1 MGFWAGINNII
12 LHTDYLPFANSNLL
26 EVPNDHVLIEALPD
40 YITFRNVK
48 TNQETVKS
56 IKAFRDSYGMNYD
69 VKEFY
74 EEHYK
79 DEISEGMFDMANPS
93 SKLTSSS
100 FK

>member
-1 MGFWAGINNII
+1 MQKVAANNII
-12 LHTDYLPFANSNLL
+12 LHTDYLPFANSNIL
-26 EVPNDHVLIEALPD
+26 EIPNDHVLLEDLPD
-40 YITFRNVK
+40 FITFRNVK
-48 TNQETVKS
+48 TNQETIRDLRKF
-56 IKAFRDSYGMNYD
+56 KTAFGKNYG

-93 SKLTSSS
+93 SRLSSSS

>member
-1 MGFWAGINNII
+1 
-12 LHTDYLPFANSNLL
+12 
-26 EVPNDHVLIEALPD
+26 
-40 YITFRNVK
+40 
-48 TNQETVKS
+48 
-56 IKAFRDSYGMNYD
+56 MNYD

-74 EEHYK
+74 EEQYK